1 MASQL
6 LNTWKIIYK
15 ISWPEYKFV
24 NDLKK
29 STKLLDPIIS
39 VDETI
44 FFHTNNNINVLFE
57 TVNKKLH
64 YANGWF
70 RANKLSLYTGKAKYL
85 FFHKQSARDSIPLT
99 LPTKTFKS
107 MEIKRETFIKFF
119 VVIMN
124 EKIIWNKYIELVENK
139 ILKNIGIL

>member
-1 MASQL
+1 MWCTPWLHTRTVDFSQICKWL
-6 LNTWKIIYK
+6 KEINEITWSY
-15 ISWPEYKFV
+15 
-24 NDLKK
+24 L
-29 STKLLDPIIS
+29 S

-44 FFHTNNNINVLFE
+44 FFHTSNNINVLFE

-107 MEIKRETFIKFF
+107 MKIKRETFIKLF

>member
-1 MASQL
+1 MWCTPWLHTRTVDFSQICKWL
-6 LNTWKIIYK
+6 KEINEITWSY
-15 ISWPEYKFV
+15 
-24 NDLKK
+24 L
-29 STKLLDPIIS
+29 S

-44 FFHTNNNINVLFE
+44 FFHTSNNINVLFE

-107 MEIKRETFIKFF
+107 MKIKRETFIKLF

-139 ILKNIGIL
+139 ILKNIL